1 MAASLNGE
9 FKRLEAQIQALAE
22 KLDNLTVDFRILQAH
37 VDGIGNAQRSIDKS
51 GQPSMPKR
59 AGYGGKTST
68 LKSRGA

>member
-22 KLDNLTVDFRILQAH
+22 KLDNLTVELRILSAH
-37 VDGIGNAQRSIDKS
+37 MDDNLGRLK
-51 GQPSMPKR
+51 PKR

>member
-37 VDGIGNAQRSIDKS
+37 VDGIDKS

>member
-9 FKRLEAQIQALAE
+9 FKRLEAQIQALSE
-22 KLDNLTVDFRILQAH
+22 KLDNLTVELRILALH
-37 VDGIGNAQRSIDKS
+37 VDGIDKS